1 MLRVSRVRC
10 SQGLRSVGRFA
21 SSASHDQEAAAPVE
35 EKMPPASGGDSGAA
49 RRLGRLAW
57 VERGPLMGGM
67 ALSSMAA
74 GLQLLFP
81 KVRLMARLKADIYC
95 YVYICS

>member
-10 SQGLRSVGRFA
+10 THGLLRSAGRFA
-21 SSASHDQEAAAPVE
+21 SASHDQEAAAPA
-35 EKMPPASGGDSGAA
+35 EKLPPAWSGDSGAA

-81 KVRLMARLKADIYC
+81 KVRPVARRMAPVLLHL
-95 YVYICS
+95 